1 MDTREIGLLIAAVI
15 SVVLIFI
22 NIKKLNT
29 LEDKHKISKS
39 KKDILVF
46 ITILVPLIGFLIIYI
61 FTKRINENI
70 A

>member
-1 MDTREIGLLIAAVI
+1 MNTREIGLLIAVAV
-15 SVVLIFI
+15 SVVLIFV

-29 LEDKHKISKS
+29 LEDKHKINKS
-39 KKDILVF
+39 KKDILVV
-46 ITILVPLIGFLIIYI
+46 ITILVPLIGFLITYI